1 MKKTMVRLLVLTV
14 LCAALL
20 AGCGETA
27 GNGNNTSGTAG
38 SGNNAPGAVA
48 SGSDNAPET
57 MLPDVNDGF
66 VDDTDGIITDGDT
79 GRTDDSAADGAI
91 NGNSTAGGAPAEGN
105 IVTGTAASAR
115 SNGMTI
121 GTRAKAYR

>member
-1 MKKTMVRLLVLTV
+1 MKKTMVWLLALSV

-20 AGCGETA
+20 TGCGEMA
-27 GNGNNTSGTAG
+27 GDGNGNNTTG
-38 SGNNAPGAVA
+38 APA
-48 SGSDNAPET
+48 SPSDGVPET

-79 GRTDDSAADGAI
+79 DWAD
-91 NGNSTAGGAPAEGN
+91 NGLTEGTVGGNTAAGGAQANGN
-105 IVTGTAASAR
+105 TVAGTAANVR

-121 GTRAKAYR
+121 GTRTIGSR

>member
-1 MKKTMVRLLVLTV
+1 MKKTMVWILALTV

-20 AGCGETA
+20 TGCGETA
-27 GNGNNTSGTAG
+27 GSGNGNNTADT
-38 SGNNAPGAVA
+38 PA

-79 GRTDDSAADGAI
+79 GRTDDGPADGPMG
-91 NGNSTAGGAPAEGN
+91 GNSTAGGAPENGN
-105 IVTGTAASAR
+105 VVTGTAANVR

-121 GTRAKAYR
+121 GTRAKTNR